1 MKINGTTSFC
11 DLHRHVGRIVN
22 NELKLLIMK
31 ISLPYLNLVV
41 CCLLIICHAQ
51 GQGTAADYQR
61 AADFGKTTR
70 NTVFYSPNSFSWL
83 EGEHRFWYVN
93 NTPDGRRFVL
103 VDADQQTKGAAFDHA
118 KIAAALAL
126 ATGEHVN
133 PDSLPFHRIEFK
145 STDTIEF
152 ESFGSVWLAD
162 LAGYTVT
169 DTGRKPEHRQ
179 WGERGYWGDPGSDE
193 GREIPSPD
201 SNWVAYIKNHNVFVR
216 PTEANASEVQLSYD
230 GALGHHYSSRIAWSP
245 DSKMLA
251 VNKVRPNTPRKIYFV
266 ESSPTTQLQPILQ
279 ERNYLKPGDAL
290 PQYQPVLFHVDKKQ
304 SFAVDPTLITNQ
316 YSLSRLEWRADSR
329 AFTFE
334 YNQRGHQRYEVFS
347 MGAATGNVQ
356 SLIVE
361 TSKTFIDYSGKR
373 FRKDIGDGK
382 EIIWASERDG
392 WNHLYLY
399 DGYSG
404 ELKNRITKGEWVVR
418 EVVYVDEAERYL
430 ILAGSGRI
438 AGQDPYF
445 IQYYR
450 VNFDGSGFTPLTTED
465 GNHRATFSADHSVFV
480 DTYSRVDA
488 PPISVLREAKSGR
501 VLMELEKADASALLA
516 TGWNYP
522 EVFHAKGRDGTTDIW
537 GVIIKPSNFDPN
549 KSYPVIEN
557 IYAGPQGS
565 FVPKDFGTQQ
575 GMAAL
580 AELGFIVVQI
590 DGMGTS
596 NRSKAFHDVCWK
608 NLKDAGFPDRI
619 LWMQAAAA
627 KYPYMD
633 LGQVGIYGTS
643 AGGQNAAGAVLFHPE
658 FYKVAV
664 SSCGCHDNRMD
675 KMWWNEQ
682 WMGYPIGPQY
692 AECSNVVNAHKLE
705 GKLMLIV
712 GEVDDNVDP
721 ASTMQVVD
729 ALIRANKEH
738 ELVVIPGAGHTSGG
752 EYGEKKRRDFFVKHL
767 LDVDPPVWT
776 GAFSASSS
784 K

>member
-1 MKINGTTSFC
+1 MK
-11 DLHRHVGRIVN
+11 
-22 NELKLLIMK
+22 
-31 ISLPYLNLVV
+31 LNLSYFNLIVI
-41 CCLLIICHAQ
+41 CLAVFGDAR
-51 GQGTAADYQR
+51 GQGTAADYKR
-61 AADFGKTTR
+61 AAAFGETTR
-70 NTVFYSPNSFSWL
+70 NKVFYSPNSFSWL
-83 EGEHRFWYVN
+83 EGQHRLWYVN
-93 NTPDGRRFVL
+93 NTPEGRRFML
-103 VDADQQTKGAAFDHA
+103 VDADERTKKEAFDHA
-118 KIAAALAL
+118 KVAAALAL
-126 ATGEHVN
+126 ASGEVVKA
-133 PDSLPFHRIEFK
+133 DSLPFSSIAYKGSDQIEFDAFSK
-145 STDTIEF
+145 
-152 ESFGSVWLAD
+152 VWSAD
-162 LAGYTVT
+162 LADYEVG
-169 DTGRKPEHRQ
+169 DTGRKPEPRRWGRQ
-179 WGERGYWGDPGSDE
+179 GYWGDRNE
-193 GREIPSPD
+193 GETREIPSPD
-201 SNWVAYIKNHNVFVR
+201 SNWVAYVKNYNVYVR
-216 PTEANASEVQLSYD
+216 QRQGNKREVQLSYD
-230 GALGHHYSSRIAWSP
+230 GALGYAYSPFIAWSP
-245 DSKMLA
+245 DSKKLA
-251 VNKVRPNTPRKIYFV
+251 VNKVRPNTQRKIYFV
-266 ESSPTTQLQPILQ
+266 ESSPSTQLQPILQ

-290 PQYQPVLFHVDKKQ
+290 PQYQPVLFCVDSKE
-304 SFAVDPTLITNQ
+304 SFAVDPELIPNQ
-316 YSLSRLEWRADSR
+316 YSLSRLEWREDSR

-334 YNQRGHQRYEVFS
+334 YNQRGHQRYEIFS
-347 MGAATGNVQ
+347 MDASTGAVK
-356 SLIVE
+356 SLVVE
-361 TSKTFIDYSGKR
+361 TSRTFIDYSGKR
-373 FRKDIGDGK
+373 FRRDIGDGK

-399 DGYSG
+399 DGHTG
-404 ELKNRITKGEWVVR
+404 KVKNRITQGDWVVR
-418 EVVYVDEAERYL
+418 SVVHVDEDKRYL
-430 ILAGSGRI
+430 IFTGSGH
-438 AGQDPYF
+438 AADQDPYF
-445 IQYYR
+445 VQYYR
-450 VNFDGSGFTPLTTED
+450 VNFDGSGLTALTPEN
-465 GNHRATFSADHSVFV
+465 GNHQATFSSDHSVFV

-488 PPISVLREAKSGR
+488 PPVSVLRRTDDGK
-501 VLMELEKADASALLA
+501 VLLALEKADASALLA

-522 EVFHAKGRDGTTDIW
+522 EVFHSKGRDGTTDIW
-537 GVIIKPSNFDPN
+537 GVIIRPSHFDPD

-565 FVPKDFGTQQ
+565 FVPKNFGTQQ

-619 LWMQAAAA
+619 LWMKAAAA

-633 LGQVGIYGTS
+633 LDRVGIYGTS

-729 ALIRANKEH
+729 ALIKADKEH

-767 LDVDPPVWT
+767 LGVDPPAWQK
-776 GAFSASSS
+776 GRD
-784 K
+784 